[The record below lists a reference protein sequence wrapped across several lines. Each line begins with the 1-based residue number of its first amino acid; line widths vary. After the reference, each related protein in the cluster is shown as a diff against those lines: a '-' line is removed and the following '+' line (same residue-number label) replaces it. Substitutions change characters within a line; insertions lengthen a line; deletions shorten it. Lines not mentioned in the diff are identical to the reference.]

1 MRKLLGIVS
10 VIVTILLALL
20 LFRCPTSVNR
30 IEDLNA
36 SGAGVELG
44 EWQTGVGIYLTAMVL
59 FGILGAWLLRL
70 RFSTGLT
77 ILSWLTF
84 GVVADVVWALH
95 SMKSRIGVINEYGHG
110 LTYGDWQSSV
120 IPWTVALLLVGL
132 CAVSS
137 LVHWR
142 LERGSRS
149 RKGVS
154 PDVSPND
161 QLASP
166 PGNSAGLGEGRQR

>member
-1 MRKLLGIVS
+1 MRKTLGIVS
-10 VIVTILLALL
+10 AAVSILLVLL
-20 LFRCPTSVNR
+20 LFRFPSSVNQ

-36 SGAGVELG
+36 SGAGLELG

-59 FGILGAWLLRL
+59 FGILAAWLLRL

-95 SMKSRIGVINEYGHG
+95 SMKSRIGVINEHGHG
-110 LTYGDWQSSV
+110 LTYDAWQASV
-120 IPWTVALLLVGL
+120 IPWTVALVLVAL

-137 LVHWR
+137 LVHWL
-142 LERGSRS
+142 LEQGRRNGKDARQ
-149 RKGVS
+149 
-154 PDVSPND
+154 DVPPEND
-161 QLASP
+161 PASP
-166 PGNSAGLGEGRQR
+166 Q

>member
-1 MRKLLGIVS
+1 MRKLLGIVLAAVS
-10 VIVTILLALL
+10 ILLVLL
-20 LFRCPTSVNR
+20 LFRFPSSVNQ

-36 SGAGVELG
+36 SGAGLELG

-59 FGILGAWLLRL
+59 FGILAAWLLRL

-120 IPWTVALLLVGL
+120 IPWTIALVLVGL

-137 LVHWR
+137 LVHWL
-142 LERGSRS
+142 LEQGSRS

-154 PDVSPND
+154 PDVLPND
-161 QLASP
+161 EPTLP
-166 PGNSAGLGEGRQR
+166 PGNAGGHGEGRQR